1 MSFKQSYKKE
11 YLIIAMSKELGI
23 REDILK
29 NAFDRWMH
37 EYATQ
42 NPHII
47 EEIKDEDTTSISD
60 GIPSRI
66 SNEAESPIGK
76 DAVRESRGKGVGR
89 PGKLSSKIKA

>member
-23 REDILK
+23 KEDILK

-37 EYATQ
+37 EYSTQ

-60 GIPSRI
+60 GITSRI
-66 SNEAESPIGK
+66 SNEVESPIGK
-76 DAVRESRGKGVGR
+76 DAVRESRGKRVGR
-89 PGKLSSKIKA
+89 PGKLSSKIEA